1 MDLPEELRVEL
12 IEELLDRLADQRFS
26 VRGDHLGVLVFGVEV
41 ENVVDRDQAHRR
53 PERGLDP
60 LQWAAGVARLD
71 LGEYGGEIGGR
82 PLEALLEPF
91 DDLDDPVGSHWLEHV
106 VDRALLERGHRIL
119 VVGGD
124 EDDVTSAGQRFGDL
138 EPRLERHAN
147 VEKYDIGLELALQ
160 RQGLLAI
167 LGLGDD
173 GELGP
178 RLRESRAE
186 LRAEHRLVFGDERG
200 RLPIFRLHQRGS
212 RSWRERHAA
221 RPLPGRSAHC
231 RRVAEL
237 RARPGQRT
245 LQPHD
250 ADHPGRARKKDG
262 AGSRLEVRSLRGRQ
276 NQSWQYKRAA
286 CGLQGRPG
294 TTAAADTVKRRV
306 GWS

>member
-1 MDLPEELRVEL
+1 MREAAADGKSLGTLFENDQRLIAVVAIDARDRAQVDDRAAMDLPEELRVEL

-173 GELGP
+173 GEPGP
-178 RLRESRAE
+178 RLRASSRI
-186 LRAEHRLVFGDERG
+186 V
-200 RLPIFRLHQRGS
+200 PPS
-212 RSWRERHAA
+212 
-221 RPLPGRSAHC
+221 
-231 RRVAEL
+231 
-237 RARPGQRT
+237 
-245 LQPHD
+245 
-250 ADHPGRARKKDG
+250 
-262 AGSRLEVRSLRGRQ
+262 
-276 NQSWQYKRAA
+276 A
-286 CGLQGRPG
+286 CGSSPCL
-294 TTAAADTVKRRV
+294 TAFSTIDINNIGGKRCAR
-306 GWS
+306 SS